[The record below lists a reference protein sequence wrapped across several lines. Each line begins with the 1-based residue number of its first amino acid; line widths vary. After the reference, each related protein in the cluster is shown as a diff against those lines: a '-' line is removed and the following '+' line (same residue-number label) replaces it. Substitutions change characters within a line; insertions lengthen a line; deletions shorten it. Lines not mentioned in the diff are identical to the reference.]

1 MTEQLLDIYHR
12 LLGAFGPQNWWPAES
27 PFEMIIGA
35 ILTQN
40 TNWTNV
46 EKAIANLRAADTLSL
61 ERINRLRPEELEELI
76 RPSGFFR
83 QKARRLQDVA
93 RFLLASCEGD
103 LERLFARN
111 LDELRTLLLALPG
124 IGPETADSILLYA
137 AGHPSF
143 VIDAYTL
150 RIFRRLGLLPDDSDY
165 DQARQFFMSNLP
177 ADPELFNEY
186 HALVVRLAKE
196 HCRKQ
201 QPRCANC
208 PLRCVCRHGN
218 LVPGD

>member
-1 MTEQLLDIYHR
+1 MTEQLLAIYNR
-12 LLGAFGPQNWWPAES
+12 LFDAFGPQHWWPADS

-46 EKAIANLRAADTLSL
+46 EKAIANLKAADVVSI
-61 ERINRLRPEELEELI
+61 EKIVRLAPEELEQLI

-93 RFLLASCEGD
+93 RFLQASCAGD
-103 LERLFARN
+103 LDRLFAR
-111 LDELRTLLLALPG
+111 DMAELRSLLLALPG

-137 AGHPSF
+137 AGQPSF
-143 VIDAYTL
+143 VIDTYSQ
-150 RIFRRLGLLPDDSDY
+150 RIFRRYGLLPENSSY
-165 DQARQFFMSNLP
+165 NQAREYFMQNLP
-177 ADPELFNEY
+177 ANAGLFNEY
-186 HALVVRLAKE
+186 HALIVRLAKE

-201 QPRCANC
+201 KPRCSSC
-208 PLRCVCRHGN
+208 PLHAGCRHGN
-218 LVPGD
+218 LASGD